1 MHIKQFCYICGHEL
15 RHEQYTEFGIGVVE
29 EYNNCSNC
37 NYSYAYA
44 YGNYQEIFGH
54 NVFDWSYHLYDN
66 TNKEHNFFKKLN
78 KAKFMSR
85 RNWRKGLK
93 HKYKEN

>member
-1 MHIKQFCYICGHEL
+1 MYKIICPICGHEL

-37 NYSYAYA
+37 NYSYEYA

-54 NVFDWSYHLYDN
+54 NIFRWTYHLYSDN
-66 TNKEHNFFKKLN
+66 NRMCSSL
-78 KAKFMSR
+78 
-85 RNWRKGLK
+85 GD
-93 HKYKEN
+93 